1 MVQHGCTGV
10 KSSCILDI
18 SPLMRKKLSAAGCRM
33 GNSSASPSNTQK
45 RLGAAK
51 GKIKVEASATEGE
64 EGDPLMPR
72 KL

>member
-1 MVQHGCTGV
+1 
-10 KSSCILDI
+10 
-18 SPLMRKKLSAAGCRM
+18 MRKKLSAAGCRM